1 MKKAFLL
8 FFVMLSVSLIQA
20 KTALVIIAH
29 GSPSHAWNGPVLR
42 LESKLDSLHIP
53 GIDYCRVALME
64 YSEPHIATVMA
75 DCERQHVDTV
85 FALPLFI
92 QPSSHSEQDIPN
104 ILGLRFNAITQAEL
118 KEEGLATVHTSMHV
132 VEGPTLDSGDLLQRC
147 LLKQVE
153 NLSKDPDN
161 EALLILAHGDPE
173 YLGFWEAMLAE
184 SAEYVRQH
192 TKITHIGTGL
202 VEMGQQMV
210 TDVSPLLQDAAKH
223 KRRILVQGVYLTSS
237 VYGMAARFGLIKQ
250 QSDILKAYPSTEVV
264 YGKTGLLPD
273 FTDDIC
279 QWIVATTREWKS
291 GVYQN

>member
-1 MKKAFLL
+1 MKRTFLL
-8 FFVMLSVSLIQA
+8 FLVLLSVSLMQA

-29 GSPSHAWNGPVLR
+29 GSPSQSWNGPVLR

-104 ILGLRFNAITQAEL
+104 ILGLKFNALTQAEL
-118 KEEGLATVHTSMHV
+118 KEEGIATVHTSMHV
-132 VEGPTLDSGDLLQRC
+132 VEGPTINYGDLLQRC
-147 LLKQVE
+147 LLRQVE
-153 NLSKDPDN
+153 KLSEKPDG

-173 YLGFWEAMLAE
+173 YRGFWEAMLEE

-192 TKITHIGTGL
+192 TRISYVGTGL

-210 TDVSPLLQDAAKH
+210 TDVSPLLLDAAKH
-223 KRRILVQGVYLTSS
+223 KRRILVQGIYLTSS

-250 QSDILKAYPSTEVV
+250 QPTILKAYPSTEVV

-279 QWIVATTREWKS
+279 QWIVSTTQEWQS
-291 GVYQN
+291 LR

>member
-1 MKKAFLL
+1 MKRTFLL
-8 FFVMLSVSLIQA
+8 FLVLLSVSLMQA

-29 GSPSHAWNGPVLR
+29 GSPSQSWNGPVLR

-104 ILGLRFNAITQAEL
+104 ILGLRFNALTRAEL
-118 KEEGLATVHTSMHV
+118 KEEGIATVHTSMHV
-132 VEGPTLDSGDLLQRC
+132 VEGPTLNYGDLLQRC
-147 LLKQVE
+147 LLRQVE
-153 NLSKDPDN
+153 KLSEKPDD

-173 YLGFWEAMLAE
+173 YRGFWEAMLEE

-192 TKITHIGTGL
+192 TRISYVGTGL

-210 TDVSPLLQDAAKH
+210 TDVSPLLLDAAKY
-223 KRRILVQGVYLTSS
+223 KRRILVQGIYLTSS

-250 QSDILKAYPSTEVV
+250 QPTILKAYPSTEVV

-279 QWIVATTREWKS
+279 QWIVSTTQEWQS
-291 GVYQN
+291 LR

>member
-1 MKKAFLL
+1 MKRAFLL
-8 FFVMLSVSLIQA
+8 FLVLLSVSLMQA

-29 GSPSHAWNGPVLR
+29 GSPSQSWNGPVLR

-104 ILGLRFNAITQAEL
+104 ILGLRFNALTQAEL
-118 KEEGLATVHTSMHV
+118 KEEGIATVHTSMHV
-132 VEGPTLDSGDLLQRC
+132 VEGPTLNYGDLLQRC
-147 LLKQVE
+147 LLRQVE
-153 NLSKDPDN
+153 KLSEKPND

-173 YLGFWEAMLAE
+173 YRGFWEAMLEE

-192 TKITHIGTGL
+192 TRISYVGTGL

-210 TDVSPLLQDAAKH
+210 TDVSPLLLDAAKH
-223 KRRILVQGVYLTSS
+223 KRRILVQGIYLTSS

-250 QSDILKAYPSTEVV
+250 QPTILKSYPSTEVV

-279 QWIVATTREWKS
+279 QWIVSTTQEWQS
-291 GVYQN
+291 LR

>member
-1 MKKAFLL
+1 MKRTFLL
-8 FFVMLSVSLIQA
+8 FLVLLSVSLMQA

-29 GSPSHAWNGPVLR
+29 GSPSQSWNGPVLR

-75 DCERQHVDTV
+75 DCVRQHVDTV
-85 FALPLFI
+85 FAIPLFI

-104 ILGLRFNAITQAEL
+104 ILGLRFNALTQAEL
-118 KEEGLATVHTSMHV
+118 KEEGIATVHTSMHV
-132 VEGPTLDSGDLLQRC
+132 VEGPTLNYGDLLQRC
-147 LLKQVE
+147 LLRQVE
-153 NLSKDPDN
+153 KLSEKPDD

-173 YLGFWEAMLAE
+173 YRGFWEAMLEE

-192 TKITHIGTGL
+192 TRISYVGTGL

-210 TDVSPLLQDAAKH
+210 TDVSPLLLDAAKH
-223 KRRILVQGVYLTSS
+223 KRRILVQGIYLTSS

-250 QSDILKAYPSTEVV
+250 QPTILKAYPSTEVV

-279 QWIVATTREWKS
+279 QWIVSTTQEWQS
-291 GVYQN
+291 LR

>member
-1 MKKAFLL
+1 MKRAFLL
-8 FFVMLSVSLIQA
+8 FLVLLSVSLMQA

-29 GSPSHAWNGPVLR
+29 GSPSQSWNGPVLR

-104 ILGLRFNAITQAEL
+104 ILGLRFNALTQAEL
-118 KEEGLATVHTSMHV
+118 KEEGIATVHTSMHV
-132 VEGPTLDSGDLLQRC
+132 VEGPTLNYGDLLQRC
-147 LLKQVE
+147 LLRQVE
-153 NLSKDPDN
+153 KLSEKPND

-173 YLGFWEAMLAE
+173 YRGFWEAMLEE

-192 TKITHIGTGL
+192 TRISYVGTGL

-210 TDVSPLLQDAAKH
+210 TDVSPLLLDAAKH
-223 KRRILVQGVYLTSS
+223 KRRILVQGIYLTSS

-250 QSDILKAYPSTEVV
+250 QPTILKAYPSTEVV

-279 QWIVATTREWKS
+279 QWIVSTTQEWQS
-291 GVYQN
+291 LR